1 MSCEYLDPSGEN
13 ECAYEKVQ
21 HIIRTLVDLQ
31 DEAKFGFD
39 SKPHASAMGEEAVE
53 GGGEILT
60 NAFSKSIDVLAE
72 ISPCLNCTLYKH
84 I

>member
-31 DEAKFGFD
+31 GEAKYRID
-39 SKPHASAMGEEAVE
+39 TKTPASPMSEEALE
-53 GGGEILT
+53 EIGENLT